1 MSVEVERKFVCD
13 AGMWKRLEE
22 IGGLLLMVELTLNC

>member
-13 AGMWKRLEE
+13 AGMRKRLEE
-22 IGGLLLMVELTLNC
+22 IGGLLCMVNHLNV